1 MQMLEISIHEI
12 FQIAMDWYIMVG
24 LKLKQVR
31 WIVKLQPPA
40 LLEHTCLTNQ
50 TIGWDGSKIITT
62 NWRYHGSV
70 KTFGLW
76 IVTSQLH
83 SLIL

>member
-1 MQMLEISIHEI
+1 
-12 FQIAMDWYIMVG
+12 MVG

-50 TIGWDGSKIITT
+50 TIGWDESKIITT

-70 KTFGLW
+70 KTFGL
-76 IVTSQLH
+76 
-83 SLIL
+83 